1 MELESSNIH
10 IDKEP
15 AGVIIY
21 SNGLDHDSSCVSA
34 GQLDLTQPC
43 DLHNLDCND
52 EKSVEVTTPSFNT
65 EINLPKENITHEV
78 QKSPT
83 DSKKTRACSK
93 KTTGSFVG
101 NCKTKCTVP
110 QPFAL
115 ATEKRA
121 THGTRPYGA
130 ELDSLLVGDQPFYAS
145 LQCQAP
151 AKQNPAISHVV
162 PRKPLQPDNK
172 KHPNEDTC
180 LVATSTLSSVRKV
193 KPIVASAPVF
203 KSSERAEKRKEFFS
217 RLEEKHQALEVEKSH
232 CEAKTKEETEVA
244 IKQLRKSL
252 VFKASPMPSF
262 YHEGPRLKVELKK
275 HPPTR
280 AKSPKLG
287 RRKSCSVAKVI
298 GHEDQQSFTIFIDSG
313 SVASTEVKVETD
325 TK

>member
-1 MELESSNIH
+1 MELESSIIH
-10 IDKEP
+10 VDKEP
-15 AGVIIY
+15 DGVITY
-21 SNGLDHDSSCVSA
+21 SNGLSHDSSYVSA
-34 GQLDLTQPC
+34 SQLDLTQPR

-52 EKSVEVTTPSFNT
+52 EKSVEVTTPRFNT
-65 EINLPKENITHEV
+65 EIIPPKDNITPEV
-78 QKSPT
+78 RKSPN
-83 DSKKTRACSK
+83 DAKKTRACSK
-93 KTTGSFVG
+93 KTTGSFAG
-101 NCKTKCTVP
+101 NCKTKCTIP

-115 ATEKRA
+115 ATERRA
-121 THGTRPYGA
+121 TNETRDF
-130 ELDSLLVGDQPFYAS
+130 DSLLVGDQPLDAS
-145 LQCQAP
+145 LQSQAP
-151 AKQNPAISHVV
+151 AKQNPAVSQVV

-180 LVATSTLSSVRKV
+180 LVATSTLASVRKI

-232 CEAKTKEETEVA
+232 CEARTKEETEVA

-262 YHEGPRLKVELKK
+262 YHEGPPPKVELKK

-287 RRKSCSVAKVI
+287 RRKSCSGGAIVI
-298 GHEDQQSFTIFIDSG
+298 GQEDQQKILPFL
-313 SVASTEVKVETD
+313 
-325 TK
+325 